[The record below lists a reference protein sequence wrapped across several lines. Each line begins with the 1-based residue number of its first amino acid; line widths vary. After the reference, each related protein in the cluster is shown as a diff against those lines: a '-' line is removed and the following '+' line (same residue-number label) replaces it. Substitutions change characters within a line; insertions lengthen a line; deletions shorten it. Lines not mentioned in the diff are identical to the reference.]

1 MKSENIPLKPLELL
15 HVAWEQHGRRIAM
28 HENPGQIQ
36 ELLSYKDDEVQSSP
50 FNPMRDEIM
59 LYIKD
64 RKNMLSLPCDGN
76 CYGHTD
82 GVVAF
87 CHQQLMEDQN
97 GR

>member
-1 MKSENIPLKPLELL
+1 MKLINPPLKPLELL
-15 HVAWEQHGRRIAM
+15 HVAWVTHGKRIDV
-28 HENPGQIQ
+28 HENPEQIQ
-36 ELLSYKDDEVQSSP
+36 ALLSYKEDEVPKSP

-59 LYIKD
+59 LYIKEH
-64 RKNMLSLPCDGN
+64 KNMLSLPCDGN